1 MIKCLVQNLECSSCL
16 INGSYYYYHHYYC
29 DCYSVQLDMEI
40 VLFQEIVQEGLET
53 EGREWEIKKLTEIN
67 GRAGYGFLT
76 CFFDIFHY
84 QLL

>member
-53 EGREWEIKKLTEIN
+53 EGRE
-67 GRAGYGFLT
+67 
-76 CFFDIFHY
+76 
-84 QLL
+84 